1 MARNDDDEAP
11 LTRQLL
17 VGVAALLVVA
27 LLVAGVV
34 SVVALE
40 AARVTGIDGAGPTA
54 SARPTL
60 YFPSGDPTTKLDPY
74 PGPAGGPSS
83 SASPQDGRSTKHPA
97 KPKKKKVFSLQVTPE
112 QVAPNERITL
122 TGHYPG
128 HDGAQLQVQRF
139 ETGWV
144 DFPVH
149 ATVSAGAYSTY
160 ILTGRSGVQRLRMAD
175 PTGDRASNPV
185 RVTVR

>member
-34 SVVALE
+34 SVVALG

-54 SARPTL
+54 QRGTQPLLPERGPDDEAGPV
-60 YFPSGDPTTKLDPY
+60 SGSGRRATFLNE
-74 PGPAGGPSS
+74 
-83 SASPQDGRSTKHPA
+83 PQDGRSTKHPA
-97 KPKKKKVFSLQVTPE
+97 KPKKKVFSLQATPE

-122 TGHYPG
+122 TGRYPG

-144 DFPVH
+144 DFPVR
-149 ATVSAGAYSTY
+149 ARVSAGAYSTY

-175 PTGDRASNPV
+175 PAGDRTSNPV

>member
-34 SVVALE
+34 SVVALG

-54 SARPTL
+54 SAGPSL

-74 PGPAGGPSS
+74 PAPAGGPRSP
-83 SASPQDGRSTKHPA
+83 ASPQDGRSTKHPA
-97 KPKKKKVFSLQVTPE
+97 KPKKKVFSLQATPE

-122 TGHYPG
+122 TGRYPG
-128 HDGAQLQVQRF
+128 HDGAQLQVQRL

-144 DFPVH
+144 DFPVR

-175 PTGDRASNPV
+175 PAGDRTSNPV